1 MFFENRAHAGQRLVD
16 VLREQK
22 RDLHGYSVLG
32 IARGGVTVGAEIAS
46 AFGLPLRAFCVDD
59 FTVPEG
65 RLLVTSVGSGALIS
79 FDGEKKE
86 FVTQF
91 ASDVRHLPVADADVH
106 LTAVLQR
113 TAMFNSGR
121 PLLTTDRIL
130 LCDDGLVSGETAF
143 LGAQALKANGVR
155 SILLAI
161 PVVPKWFPD
170 EPKDFEFVTWR
181 VTTMKKPTSGIFYYS
196 FPDVPDADVIS
207 AVHSCAGVLTL

>member
-1 MFFENRAHAGQRLVD
+1 MFFENRAHAGQCLVD
-16 VLREQK
+16 ALRVQG

-32 IARGGVTVGAEIAS
+32 IARGGVAVGAEIAS
-46 AFGLPLRAFCVDD
+46 AYGLPLRAFCVDD

-79 FDGEKKE
+79 FDEAAKQ

-91 ASDVRHLPVADADVH
+91 AADVRQLPVADADVH
-106 LTAVLQR
+106 LTAVVQR

-121 PLLTTDRIL
+121 PLLTTDRVL

-143 LGAQALKANGVR
+143 IGAQALKANGVR
-155 SILLAI
+155 SILLAV

-181 VTTMKKPTSGIFYYS
+181 VTTMKKPTSGVFYYAFS
-196 FPDVPDADVIS
+196 DVPDADVVS